1 MAQLFFF
8 RRQALAALL
17 SNHCCFSGLKLRGSG
32 TIRSPDPP
40 GAALLDHLI
49 GPCEERRWDH
59 QAERFR
65 GLEVDD
71 QHLWYIDLFRNQTT
85 RVALPDGRAS
95 DNLMHR
101 ETLFL

>member
-1 MAQLFFF
+1 MRWRWAQFG
-8 RRQALAALL
+8 
-17 SNHCCFSGLKLRGSG
+17 HKPVGL
-32 TIRSPDPP
+32 
-40 GAALLDHLI
+40 LLDNLI
-49 GPCEERRWDH
+49 RPRQQRRRDR

-71 QHLWYIDLFRNQTT
+71 QHLWYIDLVRNQTT

>member
-1 MAQLFFF
+1 MRLSWAQLG
-8 RRQALAALL
+8 
-17 SNHCCFSGLKLRGSG
+17 HKPVGL
-32 TIRSPDPP
+32 
-40 GAALLDHLI
+40 LLDNLI
-49 GPCEERRWDH
+49 RPRQQRRRDR

-71 QHLWYIDLFRNQTT
+71 QHLWDIDLVRNQTT